1 MKGRLTRFNC
11 ILWVMFVFSL
21 VAGICDAEVLHSWV
35 EPDPNHSFQNDNT
48 VEQLFYTYTSKSAQR
63 SEPGGSWSVTGSATA
78 SANARASSPD
88 PGNLTRQWDAHALL
102 RMRRVRKHSVQVKL
116 KISRR

>member
-1 MKGRLTRFNC
+1 MKRRLTSFNC
-11 ILWVMFVFSL
+11 LLGLTFVFSL
-21 VAGICDAEVLHSWV
+21 VADICDAEVLHSWV
-35 EPDPNHSFQNDNT
+35 EPSLNHSFQNGDI
-48 VEQLFYTYTSKSAQR
+48 VEELFYTYTSKSAQR

-78 SANARASSPD
+78 SANAHASSPD

-102 RMRRVRKHSVQVKL
+102 RMRRIRRHSVQVKL